1 MNVHKNVL
9 CHEHYYQ
16 TIVKSEF
23 FLSNRWQ
30 RLPCQ
35 CFQPNNR
42 VLLSTNQMGWHL
54 VCCSKVTAHLIT
66 QEWDTGSGL
75 HDRRKER
82 GREEKKKEKQ
92 TRSCPLVS
100 LTNYNVRY
108 LQLATSLIES
118 YLYNLDLSKLVSL
131 TLPLF
136 LKIKPPLL
144 SFHPLFRAQ
153 NRSAKLDYNFSYEPI
168 NPLSWKNPQVTAVS

>member
-1 MNVHKNVL
+1 MPM
-9 CHEHYYQ
+9 
-16 TIVKSEF
+16 
-23 FLSNRWQ
+23 LSTQ
-30 RLPCQ
+30 Q
-35 CFQPNNR
+35 QSSFKHQPNGLTFS
-42 VLLSTNQMGWHL
+42 LLQQGDSTPHHTGVGHW
-54 VCCSKVTAHLIT
+54 KWFTW
-66 QEWDTGSGL
+66 QEKGKGEGG
-75 HDRRKER
+75 K
-82 GREEKKKEKQ
+82 KKKEKQ

-108 LQLATSLIES
+108 IQLATSLIES

-168 NPLSWKNPQVTAVS
+168 NPFSWKNPLCSSHCCFIMMRNLSRCS